1 MGTLWLTLL
10 GHARARGRKRSQFS
24 FVVQRNP
31 TTASFWVGWLR
42 TYLCMRYRMVGPD
55 REILLKLILNCQTSL
70 ATYVPKR
77 VLPDHGDF
85 PLPVPVEKT
94 VATLFPVPSVRSWP
108 GSRPHF
114 WSRPQAKHCSS
125 PWRPGRP
132 ERTVISRLP

>member
-1 MGTLWLTLL
+1 
-10 GHARARGRKRSQFS
+10 
-24 FVVQRNP
+24 
-31 TTASFWVGWLR
+31 
-42 TYLCMRYRMVGPD
+42 MVGPD

-114 WSRPQAKHCSS
+114 WSRPKPSTAQVRGGQADQNVQSFLDYRES
-125 PWRPGRP
+125 VAV
-132 ERTVISRLP
+132 TVKYYTTNTVKVDKRVPLIKKKNVLLGSDKLGH